1 MAGDRMLAILL
12 FGLFLF
18 FLRLFLLDFLQL
30 FFHRRLLLRLIITA
44 C

>member
-1 MAGDRMLAILL
+1 MARSRMLTILL

-18 FLRLFLLDFLQL
+18 FLHLFLLDLLQFL
-30 FFHRRLLLRLIITA
+30 FHRRLLLRLLTV